1 MRPPFR
7 SSPTFVCWSN
17 DFAASITLLC
27 RTRGFDTKLS
37 SLWGTAMLR
46 ILWGIDIT
54 DECLLEVAD
63 YYGAVDR
70 SITSDGGK
78 HVEGHFAP

>member
-1 MRPPFR
+1 
-7 SSPTFVCWSN
+7 
-17 DFAASITLLC
+17 
-27 RTRGFDTKLS
+27 
-37 SLWGTAMLR
+37 MLR
-46 ILWGIDIT
+46 ISWGLDIT